1 MEALI
6 LLIVPVIFTLV
17 VIAKSVVTVEQG
29 YEVMLER
36 FGKYVMT
43 LRPGLQFVLPFVY
56 RVGRRMNMMEHAID
70 IPSQEVIT
78 KDNATVTVDAIIFLV
93 ISDAFKAAYNVADYV
108 STCQQLTLANV
119 RSVIGLREFDRVLA
133 ERIQMNEEILKEIDV
148 ACQTWGIKVTRV
160 EIRDIRPPAD
170 LLAAMGEQKKADQEK
185 RAKILSA
192 EGEQQS
198 QIKVA
203 EGKRQAVIL
212 ESQGKLEAAKNEAEA
227 IKVTAQAQADATK
240 SVAEAISGQGVA
252 AVNYFLGQKYI
263 EALAKINPNANIVMI
278 PAEFGTGVASIG
290 GIAALLKSDPEA
302 GSGNGAGAGS
312 GRGGK

>member
-1 MEALI
+1 MFI
-6 LLIVPVIFTLV
+6 LLLFAVFAV
-17 VIAKSVVTVEQG
+17 VVVAKSVVTVDQG

-36 FGKYVMT
+36 FGKYVAT
-43 LRPGLQFVLPFVY
+43 LRPGLQFVVPFIY
-56 RVGRRMNMMEHAID
+56 RVGRRMNMMEHAIE

-78 KDNATVTVDAIIFLV
+78 KDNATVTVDAIVFLV
-93 ISDAFKAAYNVADYV
+93 IVDAYKAAYNVANYV

-119 RSVIGLREFDRVLA
+119 RSVIGLREFDLVLA
-133 ERIQMNEEILKEIDV
+133 ERIKMNDEILHELDS

-185 RAKILSA
+185 RAKILTA
-192 EGEQQS
+192 EGDQQS

-203 EGKRQAVIL
+203 EGKRQAAIL

-227 IKVTAQAQADATK
+227 IKVIGLAQADATK
-240 SVAEAISGQGVA
+240 SVAEAIQGRGEA

-263 EALAKINPNANIVMI
+263 DALAKINPNAKIVMI
-278 PAEFGTGVASIG
+278 PADFGTGVASIG
-290 GIAALLKSDPEA
+290 GIAALLKGDGQ
-302 GSGNGAGAGS
+302 GS
-312 GRGGK
+312 K